1 MVNCCHR
8 CFHRQPHWNYKLSE
22 YTFRLSTAV
31 NKLATHL
38 TNVKEQIANVRDYI
52 TIQNVF
58 ERPKD
63 IVDLLK
69 ALIYPQ
75 QKGAENPKIFEGTN
89 LVTRGIEHVFWQK
102 HVLLFISGLDS
113 IEDEISL
120 LNSTYERLQ
129 EDPKEAK
136 GFKKRRFQDIGSRE
150 QFKALKSG
158 IKFYAVE
165 YFFELPGLKIIKDT
179 ERLNYEIQPIA
190 PLFSSK
196 GTLLNE
202 NALEV
207 IFEWGIEAFPFRK
220 VDGDE
225 LTLKWKWLW
234 DLILKATPVLQ
245 VKENRYIFIYGGAN
259 NTWVQNFTHELSKI
273 KMNENIQRADII
285 IENYELGK
293 GKGELN
299 NSVPSFWIGVSHQ
312 EAVDCEIQK
321 IVKCLFCL
329 KRDPQGWAILSK
341 GHNIKHLCH
350 GQAVYQIVAEFQNWK
365 ERVFDREG
373 FDIAFKEYYI

>member
-1 MVNCCHR
+1 VN
-8 CFHRQPHWNYKLSE
+8 
-22 YTFRLSTAV
+22 
-31 NKLATHL
+31 
-38 TNVKEQIANVRDYI
+38 
-52 TIQNVF
+52 
-58 ERPKD
+58 
-63 IVDLLK
+63 
-69 ALIYPQ
+69 
-75 QKGAENPKIFEGTN
+75 
-89 LVTRGIEHVFWQK
+89 
-102 HVLLFISGLDS
+102 
-113 IEDEISL
+113 
-120 LNSTYERLQ
+120 
-129 EDPKEAK
+129 
-136 GFKKRRFQDIGSRE
+136 
-150 QFKALKSG
+150 
-158 IKFYAVE
+158 
-165 YFFELPGLKIIKDT
+165 
-179 ERLNYEIQPIA
+179 
-190 PLFSSK
+190 
-196 GTLLNE
+196 
-202 NALEV
+202 
-207 IFEWGIEAFPFRK
+207 
-220 VDGDE
+220 
-225 LTLKWKWLW
+225 
-234 DLILKATPVLQ
+234 Q

-373 FDIAFKEYYI
+373 FDIAFKEYYIWCQGERDISRVAVSWRCLLLSISVVIVMMLWTVEFECLIVQVEGRRSICLSLLLLSFLICLLCIVWYDI

>member
-1 MVNCCHR
+1 MKDCKKIQKKQKASR
-8 CFHRQPHWNYKLSE
+8 
-22 YTFRLSTAV
+22 
-31 NKLATHL
+31 
-38 TNVKEQIANVRDYI
+38 KEDFKILWI
-52 TIQNVF
+52 S
-58 ERPKD
+58 
-63 IVDLLK
+63 IVVEWS
-69 ALIYPQ
+69 Q
-75 QKGAENPKIFEGTN
+75 
-89 LVTRGIEHVFWQK
+89 
-102 HVLLFISGLDS
+102 
-113 IEDEISL
+113 
-120 LNSTYERLQ
+120 
-129 EDPKEAK
+129 
-136 GFKKRRFQDIGSRE
+136 GSRE

-245 VKENRYIFIYGGAN
+245 VNQVKENRYIFIYGGAN

-299 NSVPSFWIGVSHQ
+299 NSVPSFWIGESHQ

>member
-1 MVNCCHR
+1 MMSSEAKTRVNVVLRIAYSKQQCGSFNTWDAKALIAIYSCFVFGVREFRSPYSVSNKRRARKLAEAAESSPEKECLCCWRTCHVHSASVSTHQR
-8 CFHRQPHWNYKLSE
+8 MLLMAMIQRTNYKLSE

-120 LNSTYERLQ
+120 LNSTQ
-129 EDPKEAK
+129 
-136 GFKKRRFQDIGSRE
+136 GSRE

-245 VKENRYIFIYGGAN
+245 MMPRRKRYLTCGRVMEVSSVKYKCCHRDDA
-259 NTWVQNFTHELSKI
+259 
-273 KMNENIQRADII
+273 
-285 IENYELGK
+285 
-293 GKGELN
+293 LN
-299 NSVPSFWIGVSHQ
+299 
-312 EAVDCEIQK
+312 C
-321 IVKCLFCL
+321 
-329 KRDPQGWAILSK
+329 
-341 GHNIKHLCH
+341 
-350 GQAVYQIVAEFQNWK
+350 
-365 ERVFDREG
+365 
-373 FDIAFKEYYI
+373 